1 MYGDFDFQNAWNN
14 HAADYNAAVLRDR
27 YAEPDVDPRMMAA
40 QSLVQRYAPKPPS
53 YANINGN
60 YFINGEPFQAP
71 QGFEGPDAE
80 AAAQHQFA
88 QARQQAAQS
97 MIARRSGD
105 YSAGTAGRT
114 LLTDPQFMRMAQL
127 DQDAVYQRAYGNT
140 LAEDMQ
146 ADHLGGA
153 HTIADIRRLNQ
164 LPQIQKTNVDWLNNF
179 GSQYGSHAGL
189 LVSGYND
196 QTGVSHLPGAWV
208 MERDETGNERPVQK
222 PGMDIP
228 IDARDI
234 MEARRRMALNRGDEF
249 YTPPAS
255 MPQQPSPFSIH
266 GMAQSLGWTPPARDP
281 ERDAKFQQAKIA
293 SQDAL
298 RRNGEVVAPD
308 QLPSIM
314 ELATSFANGKQF
326 TEEQLV
332 AAARMIN
339 QSARRNVMFS
349 GIGDITQ
356 QALRNQRARE
366 MQELAARSPFGDPE
380 TVPDSGGWAF

>member
-1 MYGDFDFQNAWNN
+1 MYGDDFEFQNAWNN

-27 YAEPDVDPRMMAA
+27 YAEPDADPRMMAA
-40 QSLVQRYAPKPPS
+40 QSLAQRYAPKPPS
-53 YANINGN
+53 YANVNGH

-114 LLTDPQFMRMAQL
+114 LLTDPQFMRMAQP

-140 LAEDMQ
+140 LAEDIH

-153 HTIADIRRLNQ
+153 HTIADVRRLNQ
-164 LPQIQKTNVDWLNNF
+164 LPQIQKTNADWLNNF

-208 MERDETGNERPVQK
+208 MERDPITGTESPVQK

-234 MEARRRMALNRGDEF
+234 LEARRRMALNRGDEF
-249 YTPPAS
+249 YAPPA
-255 MPQQPSPFSIH
+255 P
-266 GMAQSLGWTPPARDP
+266 
-281 ERDAKFQQAKIA
+281 
-293 SQDAL
+293 
-298 RRNGEVVAPD
+298 
-308 QLPSIM
+308 
-314 ELATSFANGKQF
+314 
-326 TEEQLV
+326 
-332 AAARMIN
+332 
-339 QSARRNVMFS
+339 
-349 GIGDITQ
+349 
-356 QALRNQRARE
+356 
-366 MQELAARSPFGDPE
+366 
-380 TVPDSGGWAF
+380 